1 MEIFIWYSLLV
12 FGLTLFQEVPC
23 QFHPGLMPARTD
35 DDLGLILTVLLL
47 ARQRNS
53 NMNNCN
59 RQRKTIPIPY
69 PVPFT
74 TTPIIRSRD
83 RDDRTGSNEETS
95 QEDSK
100 SFDLKYNPVIVAESE
115 ETTN

>member
-1 MEIFIWYSLLV
+1 M
-12 FGLTLFQEVPC
+12 
-23 QFHPGLMPARTD
+23 
-35 DDLGLILTVLLL
+35 TVLLL

-53 NMNNCN
+53 IWNNCN
-59 RQRKTIPIPY
+59 RQRKIIPIPY

-83 RDDRTGSNEETS
+83 RDDRTVSYEETS

-100 SFDLKYNPVIVAESE
+100 RFDLKYNPVIAAESE